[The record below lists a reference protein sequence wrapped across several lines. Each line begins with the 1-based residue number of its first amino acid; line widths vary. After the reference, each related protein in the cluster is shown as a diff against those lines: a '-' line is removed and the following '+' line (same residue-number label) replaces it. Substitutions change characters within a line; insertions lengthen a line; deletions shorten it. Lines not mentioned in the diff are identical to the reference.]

1 MANFVLFFTVNIFR
15 LVISLKKIGD
25 IVTPMVIINI
35 YHISSLQQHLCYYYI
50 NILCYADIYFCEII
64 YLEIFSGTNY
74 KLHG

>member
-35 YHISSLQQHLCYYYI
+35 YHIMY
-50 NILCYADIYFCEII
+50 
-64 YLEIFSGTNY
+64 IFSPTAFVLLLY
-74 KLHG
+74 KYIVLCRYLFL

>member
-35 YHISSLQQHLCYYYI
+35 YHISSLQQHLCYYYL
-50 NILCYADIYFCEII
+50 N
-64 YLEIFSGTNY
+64 
-74 KLHG
+74 